1 MTMTWD
7 ERRAEEEYKSP
18 PEAKT
23 VTYCE
28 DCGNEVY
35 EDETLYLWGGR
46 WICPECLEDDLH
58 HMPAWELAEELEL
71 ERRVVA

>member
-1 MTMTWD
+1 MTWD
-7 ERRAEEEYKSP
+7 ERRAEVEYKRP

-35 EDETLYLWGGR
+35 EDETLYLWEIGR
-46 WICPECLEDDLH
+46 AH
-58 HMPAWELAEELEL
+58 
-71 ERRVVA
+71 V

>member
-7 ERRAEEEYKSP
+7 ERRAEEEYKTP

-28 DCGNEVY
+28 DCGNEY
-35 EDETLYLWGGR
+35 HAGENLYR
-46 WICPECLEDDLH
+46 WDGKWLCAECIKDDLI
-58 HMPAWELAEELEL
+58 HMSAEAVVEELEL